1 MLRFRDG
8 VFFKLDVATTNADG
22 TSSLLTPHELK
33 LQLEWI
39 VQSAAGARFF
49 HVCADAPI
57 RCLSFAE
64 VDEEQKQTTRKLCS
78 LTAQERSTWA
88 KVCSSLR
95 CCSCSLR
102 CMLCT
107 CTCAPC
113 VLQQRELF
121 SVNNSAALATID
133 KALFFLTLDSEEIK
147 VFSREISV
155 VLVAD
160 VTVVTAEQGRLPAPT
175 AERRQHLV
183 RQVLQLGR
191 VPERVGR
198 HERGALWDRCDGE
211 LMLML
216 NSCSSQDR

>member
-39 VQSAAGARFF
+39 VQSAAGARSF
-49 HVCADAPI
+49 HVCADALF
-57 RCLSFAE
+57 RCLSFAD

-107 CTCAPC
+107 CTCEPC
-113 VLQQRELF
+113 VCSNASCSRSTTALRSPPSTRLSSSSLSTRRKSRFSLARFQLF
-121 SVNNSAALATID
+121 SL
-133 KALFFLTLDSEEIK
+133 LTSL
-147 VFSREISV
+147 
-155 VLVAD
+155 L
-160 VTVVTAEQGRLPAPT
+160 
-175 AERRQHLV
+175 
-183 RQVLQLGR
+183 
-191 VPERVGR
+191 
-198 HERGALWDRCDGE
+198 
-211 LMLML
+211 
-216 NSCSSQDR
+216 

>member
-39 VQSAAGARFF
+39 VQSAAGARSF
-49 HVCADAPI
+49 HVCADALI
-57 RCLSFAE
+57 RCLSLAE

-95 CCSCSLR
+95 CCSCLVALHALYMYM
-102 CMLCT
+102 CGVC
-107 CTCAPC
+107 
-113 VLQQRELF
+113 LQQRELF

-133 KALFFLTLDSEEIK
+133 KALFFLTLDSEEIQ

-155 VLVAD
+155 F
-160 VTVVTAEQGRLPAPT
+160 
-175 AERRQHLV
+175 LV
-183 RQVLQLGR
+183 R
-191 VPERVGR
+191 
-198 HERGALWDRCDGE
+198 
-211 LMLML
+211 
-216 NSCSSQDR
+216 